1 MLVIRQ
7 CCMTA
12 NVLKM
17 HMTMIWWQPA
27 SEKNNSMNQNTL
39 NMKRVYTSRL
49 KGSLRKTIF
58 QLVQVL
64 LETSKFDR
72 YWQVW
77 GTSKKS
83 FFLSLF

>member
-1 MLVIRQ
+1 
-7 CCMTA
+7 MTA

-27 SEKNNSMNQNTL
+27 SEKNSSEKLNML
-39 NMKRVYTSRL
+39 NMKRVYNFRL

-77 GTSKKS
+77 GTSQKS